1 MSPFCS
7 SWETVPWGVAMAKDT
22 VLWEGELL
30 MHGVWLKLG
39 IENPLFLLL
48 SRTHTL
54 SPEVLSQELDK
65 EVSHGQ

>member
-1 MSPFCS
+1 
-7 SWETVPWGVAMAKDT
+7 MAKGT
-22 VLWEGELL
+22 VLWGGELL
-30 MHGVWLKLG
+30 MHSVWLKLG

-65 EVSHGQ
+65 EVSRGQ